1 MEIQN
6 VPIKYLQGMLYQLAR
21 QLPSCALDSQE
32 RGSIEDS
39 YLWKRTKTQ
48 NKSLNLITPNLAN

>member
-1 MEIQN
+1 MYPLSLCKECFISLL
-6 VPIKYLQGMLYQLAR
+6 VGCRVVHLK
-21 QLPSCALDSQE
+21 ALDSQE

-48 NKSLNLITPNLAN
+48 NKSLNLITLNLAN